1 LIVLE
6 AARLIDGTGAPAVER
21 AAVHVDGSR
30 ITFAGR
36 VADAPPCPPASPRI
50 DLADRTI
57 LPGLIDCHA
66 HPIMPFFPE
75 DPAQVFTWPDE
86 VKLLAAVGALD
97 RALRSGVTTLRD
109 CGAPH
114 GTAFRLREAMDI
126 GLVQGPRLVMAG
138 RMVCPTGGHGYP
150 HGGEADGPDGVR
162 RVVRELFKEGA
173 DFIKVTATG
182 GGTPRTPRHRATFTV
197 KELAAA
203 AQEAEGHDTYATA
216 HCHGI
221 EGMQRCLD
229 AGIQMLEHATFVGMD
244 GLEHFDRDLA
254 LRILDQ
260 DVTVVPTLQVHGR
273 WVQERKDRVSELSA
287 ADKAVWPHR
296 GDSFERRLD
305 LVAQL
310 DQLGVRLL
318 MGSDSAW
325 RTGPIDD
332 LAFGLEL
339 HVQAGISPMKTI
351 VSATGLA
358 AERIG
363 IGETAGTLEAGKEA
377 DIIAVEGD
385 PLADI
390 GAMGKVQMVMRAGR
404 VVVGPVATGDS
415 SLHAQNDRD

>member
-1 LIVLE
+1 LIVLQ
-6 AARLIDGTGAPAVER
+6 AARLVDGTGGPPISQP
-21 AAVHVDGSR
+21 AVHVEGSR
-30 ITFAGR
+30 ITYVGTSR
-36 VADAPPCPPASPRI
+36 EAPPPPPNAEVI
-50 DLADRTI
+50 DLGDRTL

-66 HPIMPFFPE
+66 HPVMPYFPD

-86 VKLLAAVGALD
+86 VKLLAATRGLD

-114 GTAFRLREAMDI
+114 STAFRLREALDL
-126 GLVQGPRLVMAG
+126 GLVQGPRLILAG

-150 HGGEADGPDGVR
+150 HGGEADGPHGVR
-162 RVVRELFKEGA
+162 KVVRELFKEGA
-173 DFIKVTATG
+173 DFVKVTATG
-182 GGTPRTPRHRATFTV
+182 GGTARTLRHRATFTV

-203 AQEAEGHDTYATA
+203 AEEAELRETYATA
-216 HCHGI
+216 HVHGI

-244 GLEHFDRDLA
+244 GREHFDHDLA
-254 LRILDQ
+254 LRIRDQ

-273 WVQERKDRVSELSA
+273 WIQERKDRLAELSA
-287 ADKAVWPHR
+287 ADKAFWPHR
-296 GDSFERRLD
+296 SDSFERRLE

-310 DQLGVRLL
+310 HELGVRLL
-318 MGSDSAW
+318 MGSDSGW

-339 HVQAGISPMKTI
+339 HVQAGISPMEAI

-358 AERIG
+358 AKTLG
-363 IGETAGTLEAGKEA
+363 VGGVTGTLQAGKEA
-377 DIIAVEGD
+377 DVIAVDGD

-390 GAMGKVQMVMRAGR
+390 KAMARVHMVMRAGR
-404 VVVGPVATGDS
+404 IVA
-415 SLHAQNDRD
+415 